1 MSNTKKVV
9 NVTIIETKQTSVKW
23 YWWIFWLV
31 FFWPM
36 LFVLYLYQTFS
47 SDKVYQVGITYSDN
61 SKEIL
66 QGITEEQLNAFK
78 IEAFEN
84 Q

>member
-1 MSNTKKVV
+1 MSNTNKVV

-23 YWWIFWLV
+23 YWWIFWLI

-36 LFVLYLYQTFS
+36 LFVLYLYQTFA
-47 SDKVYQVGITYSDN
+47 SDKVYQVGVTYLDN

-66 QGITEEQLNAFK
+66 QGITEEQLNEFK
-78 IEAFEN
+78 VEAFEN

>member
-1 MSNTKKVV
+1 MSNTNLIKSVE
-9 NVTIIETKQTSVKW
+9 ILETTKTPVKW
-23 YWWIFWLV
+23 YWWIMWLLL
-31 FFWPM
+31 FWPM
-36 LFVLYLYQTFS
+36 LFVLYFYQTFS
-47 SDKVYQVGITYSDN
+47 SDKVYQVGITYSDS

-66 QGITEEQLNAFK
+66 QGITEEQLNELK